1 MKKYYQIETSGTKAT
16 IYIYGDIT
24 DENYSE
30 SDVSALS
37 FRNELSAIPLVSEIE
52 VRVQSYGGSVFS
64 GVAIY
69 NMLKN
74 HKAVVTVYI
83 DGVACSIATVIAM
96 AGDKII
102 MPSNSMMMIHNPM
115 SSLSYGNSNEL
126 RKMADTL
133 DKIRESSIDAYLSKS
148 NGKITREKLI
158 ELLDEETWLSAEE
171 CKNYGFCDEV
181 TNQVELVAKFNES
194 TCINSLKNNPIKL
207 EEKKEVNHMNNNQEL
222 SGKKSLT
229 QMKQEVQS
237 AGEVVSQLED
247 KLTNALMMDSP
258 DTVVVNALSKQL
270 EEKKEQM
277 NDLIQVAT
285 NEENLVVD
293 RLENQY
299 SNKEG
304 QTNFVNTDTGKSI
317 QMLTSK
323 ANLSKSQNTI
333 NADDKADLGKMV
345 KGMITGR
352 WEGATNEQRI
362 VAMNTNGDGN
372 VLIPTTLSA
381 QMIDMVRARS
391 VLNQAGMIT
400 VPMDSSTMTV
410 AKQTRDIPTNWKK
423 ESELIEIGDPSFT
436 PVKFTAKTLV
446 GLCKVSIEM
455 LEDARNIGSLI
466 GNSLIQSLALNLDSA
481 GIIGTGV
488 DPVPLGLY
496 NTDAIKKVEIG
507 EELKNYKNISQA
519 VTAIMNENGQPNSI
533 LMNPRTYGELD
544 NLTDTSGQP
553 LNAPQSYNNLENHL
567 VTTQIPTN
575 LGTGKNGSFAIVG
588 DFSKLWLGLRTNIV
602 LEVSRTS
609 SSVFDTLEYAVRA
622 YLRAD
627 FQTVHDPH
635 FIILDDIK

>member
-1 MKKYYQIETSGTKAT
+1 MKKYYQIETSGNKAT

-74 HKAVVTVYI
+74 HKALVTVYI

-207 EEKKEVNHMNNNQEL
+207 EEKKEVKNMITLN
-222 SGKKSLT
+222 K
-229 QMKQEVQS
+229 
-237 AGEVVSQLED
+237 
-247 KLTNALMMDSP
+247 
-258 DTVVVNALSKQL
+258 
-270 EEKKEQM
+270 
-277 NDLIQVAT
+277 
-285 NEENLVVD
+285 D
-293 RLENQY
+293 RLEDLKVQQEEFINEHKNCTHEQLMNDYPFYNSLVGKIEQAEIRQREQKNEEDEQKLRMDNTKDKQQHFYKDGKKVQVLSPEQKITVPNQSKY
-299 SNKEG
+299 EQKE
-304 QTNFVNTDTGKSI
+304 FSDMSIGK
-317 QMLTSK
+317 L
-323 ANLSKSQNTI
+323 
-333 NADDKADLGKMV
+333 V
-345 KGMITGR
+345 KGMATGK
-352 WEGATNEQRI
+352 WDGAEKEQQV
-362 VAMNTNGDGN
+362 VAANRDGSGG
-372 VLIPTTLSA
+372 VLIPTPLSNELVN
-381 QMIDMVRARS
+381 MVRAQS
-391 VLNQAGMIT
+391 VLMTAGART
-400 VPMDSSTMTV
+400 VPMTSSTLV
-410 AKQTRDIPTNWKK
+410 FAKQTGDIKPHWKK
-423 ESELIEIGDPSFT
+423 EGAPINETDADFE
-436 PVKFTAKTLV
+436 PVKFEAKTLV
-446 GLCKVSIEM
+446 GMSDITIEL
-455 LEDARNIGSLI
+455 LEDALNIDQVVT
-466 GNSLIQSLALNLDSA
+466 QSIVNALALELDRVGLLGA
-481 GIIGTGV
+481 GTDIEPQGI
-488 DPVPLGLY
+488 Y
-496 NTDAIKKVEIG
+496 NREGIQKQAVGKALE
-507 EELKNYKNISQA
+507 NYKEFSKA
-519 VTAIMNENGQPNSI
+519 VTSI
-533 LMNPRTYGELD
+533 LSANGTPNGVIYSPRTYGELD
-544 NLTDTSGQP
+544 ALTDASGQP
-553 LNAPQSYNNLENHL
+553 LNAPKSYENLTHKL
-567 VTTQIPTN
+567 TTTQVPN
-575 LGTGKNGSFAIVG
+575 DLGTKNDGSFAVVG
-588 DFSKLWLGLRTNIV
+588 DFTKLWYGVRTGVTI
-602 LEVSRTS
+602 EVTRVAGDAFSN
-609 SSVFDTLEYAVRA
+609 LKYKIRA

-627 FQTVHDPH
+627 VQTIHEPH